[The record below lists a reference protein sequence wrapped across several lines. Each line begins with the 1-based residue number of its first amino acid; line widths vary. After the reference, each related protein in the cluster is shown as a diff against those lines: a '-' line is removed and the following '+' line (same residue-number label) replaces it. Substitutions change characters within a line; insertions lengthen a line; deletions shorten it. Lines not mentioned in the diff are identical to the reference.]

1 MKKWP
6 FVVLLLVGAT
16 VLGAT
21 VLREPIAWAAQD
33 LAVTIINP
41 VDAQGNVRVHEQGTV
56 NANVQGTVDTNV
68 TNSRIAV
75 GPAVAAK
82 TASLS
87 PITAAALS
95 AVNRV
100 LTSGT
105 VNASLV
111 VVQFDFGGGLMS
123 FLDASNH
130 SVLQFRVEAGHELV
144 LPLAEAVEIR
154 SVSLFCDS
162 LGACGA
168 WVNVVG
174 S

>member
-1 MKKWP
+1 MKEWQ
-6 FVVLLLVGAT
+6 FVVLLLVGAS

-21 VLREPIAWAAQD
+21 VLREPIAHAASPFENVIVANTKD
-33 LAVTIINP
+33 NP
-41 VDAQGNVRVHEQGTV
+41 VPVAEQGTV
-56 NANVQGTVDTNV
+56 NANI
-68 TNSRIAV
+68 TNSRVAV

-95 AVNRV
+95 AVNRP

-111 VVQFDFGGGLMS
+111 EIQFDFGGGLLS

-130 SVLQFRVEAGHELV
+130 PVLQFRVGAGHDLV

-168 WVNVVG
+168 WINIVG